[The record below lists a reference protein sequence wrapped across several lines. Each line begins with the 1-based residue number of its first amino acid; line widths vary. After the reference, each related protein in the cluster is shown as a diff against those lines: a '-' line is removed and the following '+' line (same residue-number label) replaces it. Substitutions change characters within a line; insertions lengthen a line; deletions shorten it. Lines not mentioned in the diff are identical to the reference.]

1 VIGKLDKIRWLAFVG
16 PCALLAIWFL
26 ASSVFRINP
35 LLLPSPQETVTRL
48 WALFTEG
55 SILPDAQASAV
66 RWFGGYALGCLLG
79 IPIGLLMGASRRI
92 YESLEFLVDFFRSL
106 PVTAMFP
113 LFLLLFGMGDS
124 SKIAMVFA
132 STVFVV
138 ILNSAYGVFHTAPAR
153 VKMAKTFGASRWQIF
168 SRITLFDALPSTLVG
183 MRTALSLSLIVVV
196 VSEMF
201 IGTKEGMGQRVF
213 EAYQKNAP
221 DTLYALILLLGLVGY
236 AANKL
241 FILVETRVA
250 FWAGK

>member
-1 VIGKLDKIRWLAFVG
+1 MSGFSRIRWLTLTG
-16 PCALLAIWFL
+16 PCALLVVWFL
-26 ASSVFRINP
+26 ASSVFHINP
-35 LLLPSPQETVTRL
+35 LLLPSPQETVARL
-48 WALFTEG
+48 WALCARG
-55 SILPDAQASAV
+55 DILPDVRASAI
-66 RWFGGYALGCLLG
+66 RWLGGYALGCAAG
-79 IPIGLLMGASRRI
+79 IPIGLLMGAYRRV

-132 STVFVV
+132 ATVFIV

-153 VKMAKTFGASRWQIF
+153 VKMARTFGASRLQIF
-168 SRITLFDALPSTLVG
+168 FRITIFEALPSALVG

-201 IGTKEGMGQRVF
+201 IGTKEGIGQRVF
-213 EAYQKNAP
+213 EAYQKNVP
-221 DTLYALILLLGLVGY
+221 DTLYALILFLGLVGY
-236 AANKL
+236 VTNKV
-241 FILVETRVA
+241 FVFAEKRMA